1 MLAEVGRARGLYE
14 LAISQP
20 VLDMPEAVWKAYID
34 FEIGQVSCGAVRLP
48 AHVSSLSISLSGVT
62 ALQGNL
68 ECVRLLHE
76 QLTYGDPQCW
86 VIFLTHA
93 SIFVSVSAVSVV

>member
-34 FEIGQVSCGAVRLP
+34 FEIGQVSTRNTVVGRCGMVR
-48 AHVSSLSISLSGVT
+48 HGMT
-62 ALQGNL
+62 
-68 ECVRLLHE
+68 
-76 QLTYGDPQCW
+76 
-86 VIFLTHA
+86 
-93 SIFVSVSAVSVV
+93 